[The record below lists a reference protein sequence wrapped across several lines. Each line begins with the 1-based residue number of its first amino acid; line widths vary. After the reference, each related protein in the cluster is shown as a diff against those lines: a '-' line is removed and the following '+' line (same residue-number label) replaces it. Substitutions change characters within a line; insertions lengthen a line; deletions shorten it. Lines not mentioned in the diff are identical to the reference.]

1 MDDALLK
8 RLQEV
13 AAAYG
18 ADPARWPEGERS
30 LLDEAARANP
40 DALVE
45 AREIDRVLGQAT
57 APKTS
62 SEGRSRLLETIARER
77 QAASANVIA
86 MPVRRPPPR
95 WRWAAAAALAA
106 SLACG
111 IYLGSLDSANAL
123 FDSSAA
129 VSDDPVDLAGL
140 GDISDYLEDQS

>member
-1 MDDALLK
+1 MDDARLK

-40 DALVE
+40 DTLVE

-62 SEGRSRLLETIARER
+62 FEGRSRLLETIARER
-77 QAASANVIA
+77 QAASANVVA

-95 WRWAAAAALAA
+95 WPWAAAAALAA

-111 IYLGSLDSANAL
+111 IYLGSLDSANSL
-123 FDSSAA
+123 FDSSPA